1 MDGGLYERGI
11 DGHGRREWTVQLVDV
26 AVDATLT
33 EMDGAEL
40 RAAQSHA

>member
-1 MDGGLYERGI
+1 MDGGLYVRGI
-11 DGHGRREWTVQLVDV
+11 DGHDGREWTVLIDV